1 MDNPSYKCAALCIKF
16 YSLCVALFLGG
27 KTEAV
32 PRGPCDS
39 DSEDLQRLE
48 MSPSVSSAEKE
59 PDRGSSMVP
68 PICGEPVF
76 VTKGD
81 AFRLR

>member
-1 MDNPSYKCAALCIKF
+1 MCCLCTKF
-16 YSLCVALFLGG
+16 YSLCVALLLGG

-32 PRGPCDS
+32 PRGPCGS

-59 PDRGSSMVP
+59 PGRGGSMVP
-68 PICGEPVF
+68 TIRGELTS

-81 AFRLR
+81 VFRLW